1 MPIPSKLIRY
11 PPQQIT
17 SKRGWKDH
25 PLIVAVIAAASTA
38 VFFMTVVVPLRV
50 DLLTSKVERLTSTAT
65 EAVATAEKLEKAEKA
80 LAEARSAQKLAT
92 QRNPFAGRSVYPIGL
107 DRAVLGTPVNAVLE
121 RYPSGKWDEDSS
133 YYSVANLENSVVREA
148 VFYFDGKGD
157 KRVVRSVL
165 FFFAGV
171 DNISDEIVYKH
182 FLSTF
187 GEPIK
192 GKRKAILWKATDRE
206 WVVQRSIV
214 GTGSTYGVY
223 PAGSTLDRDG
233 FDNVGKK

>member
-1 MPIPSKLIRY
+1 MPTPSKLIQR
-11 PPQQIT
+11 PPQQTT
-17 SKRGWKDH
+17 SKRDWKDH

-50 DLLTSKVERLTSTAT
+50 DLLTSKVERLTSTAA
-65 EAVATAEKLEKAEKA
+65 EAMAVAEKLEKAEKE
-80 LAEARSAQKLAT
+80 LADARLAQKLAT
-92 QRNPFAGRSVYPIGL
+92 QRNPFTGRSVYPIGL

-121 RYPSGKWDEDSS
+121 LYPRGEWDDDSE
-133 YYSVANLENSVVREA
+133 YYSVASLENSVVKEA
-148 VFYFDGKGD
+148 TFYFDGKGD

-171 DNISDEIVYKH
+171 NSISDEIVYKH

-206 WVVQRSIV
+206 WVVQRSII
-214 GTGSTYGVY
+214 GSGRTYSVY
-223 PAGSTLDRDG
+223 PSGHTLNGDD